1 MSPPQFW
8 VSEADELIQP
18 KLQAKSHL
26 PVHVRLISMYGN

>member
-26 PVHVRLISMYGN
+26 PVQVSLTSMYSN